1 MISYPSP
8 LKKKER
14 EKIRYLKKKKKKKRK
29 RKNLPIKMISTQL
42 IHVHEAKNRK
52 LIFVIIHICECEV
65 CEERGIVRTGRNL
78 SSRNTRSTIR
88 HSSPTG
94 KHEKRTKWGRK
105 RERQRERERE
115 RKTGKKR
122 KKERKKRKGTKL
134 RSGGRKQRGRNLI
147 HPARPG
153 RTKGQTHTDINNL
166 EPAEQ
171 TTVIV
176 VNTCN

>member
-1 MISYPSP
+1 M
-8 LKKKER
+8 
-14 EKIRYLKKKKKKKRK
+14 
-29 RKNLPIKMISTQL
+29 
-42 IHVHEAKNRK
+42 
-52 LIFVIIHICECEV
+52 IIHICKSEL
-65 CEERGIVRTGRNL
+65 CEERRIVRTGRNL

-94 KHEKRTKWGRK
+94 KHEKRTKWGRG
-105 RERQRERERE
+105 RERREEERVRASE
-115 RKTGKKR
+115 KQEKK
-122 KKERKKRKGTKL
+122 KKEERKKRKGTKL